1 MKTNLHKFT
10 NGTIGLTCLNKSK
23 TGLSS
28 LGHILYELT
37 QEVFGDKVGICPSCG
52 SPIVCANIVSGFY
65 YHDNIYN
72 TLSKWFSHFTECTNY
87 MCINQWN
94 LLLKKEFW
102 PESNQ
107 NKNKLSSQ
115 ILTFGLS
122 PGTLSLPI
130 NDEYILQDVLIM
142 LKEAGYAQVKFGCD
156 YRYKPTGRDDLIN
169 LDPKIYVKHFY
180 RLFDVYDDDICIIFA
195 YKSPNKDCLYND
207 NLTML
212 DFIFQN
218 VLQIVP
224 LDTNKYIPIL
234 NSQISNKLLKTGQQN
249 IICNEPLLFYPDN
262 EQCPVEITSA
272 SIVESSSKKID
283 NSVNFHIYC
292 AQKYLIPESKNNLTS
307 DECSDAQDLHIPQD
321 PFSSTYFTTIL
332 NGLTVDLTK

>member
-10 NGTIGLTCLNKSK
+10 NGTIGLACLNKNK

-28 LGHILYELT
+28 LGRILQELT
-37 QEVFGDKVGICPSCG
+37 QEVFGDRVGICPNCG
-52 SPIVCANIVSGFY
+52 SPIICANIVSGFY
-65 YHDNIYN
+65 YHDSIYN
-72 TLSKWFSHFTECTNY
+72 TLSKWFSHFTECTNTI
-87 MCINQWN
+87 CINQWN

-142 LKEAGYAQVKFGCD
+142 LKEAGYTQVKFGCN
-156 YRYKPTGRDDLIN
+156 YKRKTIKNDSIN

-180 RLFDVYDDDICIIFA
+180 RLLDAYDDRICTIIA
-195 YKSPNKDCLYND
+195 YKTPNKDCLYND

-218 VLQIVP
+218 VLQIDS
-224 LDTNKYIPIL
+224 LDAVITTNL
-234 NSQISNKLLKTGQQN
+234 NSQISDKLLKTRQQN
-249 IICNEPLLFYPDN
+249 IICN

-272 SIVESSSKKID
+272 SIIKSCSEKID
-283 NSVNFHIYC
+283 NSVNFHTYC
-292 AQKYLIPESKNNLTS
+292 AQKYLTRESKNNLTS
-307 DECSDAQDLHIPQD
+307 SSSSETQDSYTFPY
-321 PFSSTYFTTIL
+321 PFSMTYFSTIL
-332 NGLTVDLTK
+332 SGLTVDLTK